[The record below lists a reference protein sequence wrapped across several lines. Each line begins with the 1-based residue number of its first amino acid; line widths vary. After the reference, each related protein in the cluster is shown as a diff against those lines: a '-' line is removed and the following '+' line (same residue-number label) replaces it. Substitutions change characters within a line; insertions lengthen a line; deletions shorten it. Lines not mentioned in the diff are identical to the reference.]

1 MAWSSRNRD
10 PALGPRLTTSNAE
23 PGGSPSTPE
32 TALSVPACAG
42 ASSSLRKSA
51 RKTEVV
57 STVTSSEVWSFSIS
71 GFMSVT
77 RCSSLAAVA
86 LSDRVVRPASRY
98 SLPPIIALTTF
109 SCRCL
114 DRTAHGSAM
123 CAPQRIPG
131 SIALPGPDPCRPATS
146 HVTLAGTL
154 AIVTRSVCRG
164 RPQRRAVSSKLTPG
178 QRHPSC
184 RPGCPA
190 ASRLRRGRNSPI
202 AECRPDR
209 C

>member
-1 MAWSSRNRD
+1 M
-10 PALGPRLTTSNAE
+10 
-23 PGGSPSTPE
+23 
-32 TALSVPACAG
+32 
-42 ASSSLRKSA
+42 
-51 RKTEVV
+51 
-57 STVTSSEVWSFSIS
+57 TSSEVWSFSIS

-114 DRTAHGSAM
+114 DRTAHGSAILRTPADPRLD
-123 CAPQRIPG
+123 CPARPG
-131 SIALPGPDPCRPATS
+131 SVQTRDL

-164 RPQRRAVSSKLTPG
+164 RPQRRAVSSKLTQG
-178 QRHPSC
+178 SDIRAVDLMSSSQ
-184 RPGCPA
+184 PA
-190 ASRLRRGRNSPI
+190 P
-202 AECRPDR
+202 
-209 C
+209 